1 MKSRKVLITGATGFI
16 GGRICETFYLTGQYQ
31 PKAGLRSW
39 SSAARIGRFPIEM
52 VICDVM
58 NEAQVAEALQDCYGL
73 VHCAVGNDDVI
84 IKGTRTILRAAQ
96 KANLQRI
103 LHIST
108 VDVYG
113 EPTGD
118 IAETQPQNYSGKA
131 YADSKIEA
139 EKLCWESY
147 EQGLPITILRPGIV
161 YGPFSKLW
169 TIRYAERL
177 VAKQWGLLD
186 GFGNGQCNLIY
197 VDDLVSA
204 VGVALEHPKAVGQA
218 FHINQPQRVTWN
230 DYFQAFNQ
238 ALGFAPL
245 NTLAQQDVKRT
256 SNLLQPVRLV
266 ASHVMKKYQAQVMR
280 VYAQFALAK
289 KIMKQAEESL
299 RLKPSKAELEIYKR
313 SAYYLPQ
320 KAQEVIGYTAQHDM
334 NSGLA
339 KSVQWLKHHGYVPVA
354 DFG

>member
-1 MKSRKVLITGATGFI
+1 MKPRKILITGATGFI
-16 GGRICETFYLTGQYQ
+16 GGRICETFHLTGQYQ

-52 VICDVM
+52 VICDVL
-58 NEAQVAEALQDCYGL
+58 NEAQVIEALQDCYGV
-73 VHCAVGNDDVI
+73 VHCAVGNENVI
-84 IKGTRTILRAAQ
+84 TQGTKTILSAAQ
-96 KANLQRI
+96 KVKLQRVV
-103 LHIST
+103 HVST

-113 EPTGD
+113 EPAGD
-118 IAETQPQNYSGKA
+118 ITESQPQNYSGKP

-139 EKLCWESY
+139 EKICWEFY
-147 EQGLPITILRPGIV
+147 QQGLSITILRPGIV

-186 GFGNGQCNLIY
+186 GFGNGRCNLIY
-197 VDDLVSA
+197 IDDLVAA
-204 VGVALEHPKAVGQA
+204 VGVTLEHPNAIGQA
-218 FHINQPQRVTWN
+218 FHINQWQKVTWN

-245 NTLAQQDVKRT
+245 STLAQQDVKRT
-256 SNLLQPVRLV
+256 STMLQPIRLL
-266 ASHVMKKYQAQVMR
+266 AGHVMKKYQAQVMR

-313 SAYYLPQ
+313 DAYYLPQ
-320 KAQEVIGYTAQHDM
+320 KAQELLGFTPQYDM
-334 NSGLA
+334 RSGLEM
-339 KSVQWLKHHGYVPVA
+339 SVQWLKHHGYAPVA
-354 DFG
+354 EHG